1 MKRVVVTGMGAVTP
15 VGIGVENYWRALLG
29 GVSGAGAITL
39 FDAAGFDCRIA
50 AEVKG
55 FDPLD
60 HGIERKE
67 ARRMDRFVQLGM
79 AAARMAL
86 EGSGLV
92 IDSSNAGDTGVIV
105 GSGIGGIGTWE
116 EQHANLILKGP
127 GRVSPFFV
135 PMMIS
140 DMASG
145 QLSIAFGAKGPNIS
159 ITTACATGTNSIG
172 EAFEIIRRG
181 DATAMIAGGCEA
193 AVTPMAVAGFCSMKA
208 LTGRNDDPQHASRPF
223 DSKRDGFLI
232 GEGAGVL
239 ILEEMKSA
247 QARGAVI
254 LAEIIGYGSTGD
266 AYHITAPDPQGA
278 GACHVMQR
286 ALRKARVEPGR
297 IDYINAHGTSTELN
311 DKLESAAITSVFGAA
326 AGSVAISST
335 KSCTGHMLGAAGAVE
350 AIACIKT
357 IMEGI
362 IPPTINYENPDPEC
376 TLDYVP
382 NKPRSAEVDMAMSN
396 SFGFGGH
403 NACLIFK
410 RYED

>member
-135 PMMIS
+135 PMM
-140 DMASG
+140 
-145 QLSIAFGAKGPNIS
+145 
-159 ITTACATGTNSIG
+159 
-172 EAFEIIRRG
+172 
-181 DATAMIAGGCEA
+181 
-193 AVTPMAVAGFCSMKA
+193 
-208 LTGRNDDPQHASRPF
+208 
-223 DSKRDGFLI
+223 
-232 GEGAGVL
+232 
-239 ILEEMKSA
+239 
-247 QARGAVI
+247 
-254 LAEIIGYGSTGD
+254 
-266 AYHITAPDPQGA
+266 
-278 GACHVMQR
+278 
-286 ALRKARVEPGR
+286 
-297 IDYINAHGTSTELN
+297 
-311 DKLESAAITSVFGAA
+311 
-326 AGSVAISST
+326 
-335 KSCTGHMLGAAGAVE
+335 
-350 AIACIKT
+350 
-357 IMEGI
+357 
-362 IPPTINYENPDPEC
+362 
-376 TLDYVP
+376 
-382 NKPRSAEVDMAMSN
+382 
-396 SFGFGGH
+396 
-403 NACLIFK
+403 
-410 RYED
+410 

>member
-1 MKRVVVTGMGAVTP
+1 MGAVTP
-15 VGIGVENYWRALLG
+15 VGIGVENYWRALLD
-29 GVSGAGAITL
+29 GVSGAGCITL
-39 FDAAGFDCRIA
+39 FDAAGFNCRIA

-67 ARRMDRFVQLGM
+67 AKRMDRFVQLGM

-86 EGSGLV
+86 EESGLV
-92 IDSSNAGDTGVIV
+92 IDSNNAADTGVIV

-181 DATAMIAGGCEA
+181 DAAAMIAGGCEA

-208 LTGRNDDPQHASRPF
+208 LTCRNDDPQHASRPF
-223 DSKRDGFLI
+223 DIARDGFLI

-239 ILEEMKSA
+239 ILEEMESA

-286 ALRKARVEPGR
+286 ALKKAGLEPR
-297 IDYINAHGTSTELN
+297 QIDYINAHGTSTELN
-311 DKLESAAITSVFGAA
+311 DRLESAAIAPVCGAA
-326 AGSVAISST
+326 AKSVAVSST

-382 NKPRSAEVDMAMSN
+382 NEPRSAKVDMAMSN

-403 NACLIFK
+403 NASLIFK

>member
-15 VGIGVENYWRALLG
+15 VGIGVENYWRALLD
-29 GVSGAGAITL
+29 GVSGAGCITL
-39 FDAAGFDCRIA
+39 FDAAGFNCRIA

-67 ARRMDRFVQLGM
+67 AKRMDRFVQLGM

-86 EGSGLV
+86 EESGLV
-92 IDSSNAGDTGVIV
+92 IDSNNAADTGVIV

-181 DATAMIAGGCEA
+181 DAAAMIAGGCEA

-208 LTGRNDDPQHASRPF
+208 LTCRNDDPQHASRPF
-223 DSKRDGFLI
+223 DIARDGFLI

-239 ILEEMKSA
+239 ILEEMESA

-278 GACHVMQR
+278 GACHVMLR
-286 ALRKARVEPGR
+286 ALKKAGLEPR
-297 IDYINAHGTSTELN
+297 QIDYINAHGTSTELN
-311 DKLESAAITSVFGAA
+311 DRLESAAIATVFGAA
-326 AGSVAISST
+326 AKSVAVSST

-382 NKPRSAEVDMAMSN
+382 NEPRSAKVDMAMSN

-403 NACLIFK
+403 NASLIFK